1 MTQDRHRADS
11 GSEQVSLSQRFKEHP
26 QERPLTGL
34 SARALVLAVMFVLL
48 AEAMLFLPSMGRWL
62 EQELYDR
69 LSDGHLAIRTLEVVP
84 EAMPTGALTDELL
97 AHVDADLVAF
107 RSPGQPKLA
116 LFRDPSLRADR
127 SIDLRSA
134 NVIELSAAAW
144 QLMLDHRTDAI
155 VRVVGNSPVDPMAEI
170 ELLLGQER
178 ICANLRSYALRIA
191 MLSLFIGV
199 VTGLLLYLTL
209 RWLIVRPVVRLTR
222 AVQTFAEHP
231 ERAHVPLAG
240 RNRQDEIGT
249 ASRQLDAMQT
259 TVRAAL
265 AQNRRLASLGTG
277 VAKISHDLRHL
288 LTTSLL
294 ITERMQASEDERLAK
309 AAPRLAES
317 IERDA
322 SLTHTIV
329 QHAREGLPPLSVE
342 PVVLKPFFGGVID
355 RVRQRWGPEGR
366 TVSLIEDYQ
375 VTTANLDPLQIERV
389 LNNLLDNAYEAGAG
403 KVDLTAHATEE
414 ALVIVI
420 SDNGAGIPDAAV
432 AHLFDAFKGS
442 TKRGGTGL
450 GLHNAA
456 EIIHAHRGTIELM
469 DTGQESTR
477 PTTFRIDLPQT
488 ALSAPLIPEGPSRS
502 PSRSRA

>member
-1 MTQDRHRADS
+1 MTQQQTPPEPPRIPRP
-11 GSEQVSLSQRFKEHP
+11 ERPK
-26 QERPLTGL
+26 ERPLTGL
-34 SARALVLAVMFVLL
+34 SARALVLTVMFVLL
-48 AEAMLFLPSMGRWL
+48 AEAVLFMPSMARWL
-62 EQELYDR
+62 EQELKDR

-84 EAMPTGALTDELL
+84 DAMPTGALTDELL

-107 RSPGQPKLA
+107 RAPGQPKLA
-116 LFRDPSLRADR
+116 LFRDPSLRADS
-127 SIDLRSA
+127 SIDLRKT
-134 NVIELSAAAW
+134 NIVQLSIFAW
-144 QLMLDHRTDAI
+144 KLMLDHRADAI

-178 ICANLRSYALRIA
+178 ICANLRSYTRRIA
-191 MLSLFIGV
+191 LLSVFIGL

-222 AVQTFAEHP
+222 AVQDFAEHP
-231 ERAHVPLAG
+231 EVAHVPQAG
-240 RNRQDEIGT
+240 TKRLDEIGT
-249 ASRQLDAMQT
+249 AFRQLDAMQS

-265 AQNRRLASLGTG
+265 TQNRRLASLGTG
-277 VAKISHDLRHL
+277 VAKISHDLRNL

-294 ITERMQASEDERLAK
+294 ITERMQTSQDERIVK

-317 IERDA
+317 IERAA

-342 PVVLKPFFGGVID
+342 PMVLKPFFGGVID
-355 RVRQRWGPEGR
+355 RVRQRWGPEGK

-375 VTTANLDPLQIERV
+375 SKTASLDPLQVERV
-389 LNNLLDNAYEAGAG
+389 LHNLLDNAFEAGAS
-403 KVDLTAHATEE
+403 KVDLQATATDET
-414 ALVIVI
+414 LTIII

-456 EIIHAHRGTIELM
+456 EIIHAHRGSIELTA
-469 DTGQESTR
+469 TGQDDGML
-477 PTTFRIDLPQT
+477 TTFRIDLPQ
-488 ALSAPLIPEGPSRS
+488 
-502 PSRSRA
+502 

>member
-1 MTQDRHRADS
+1 MTRQPHTPKTL
-11 GSEQVSLSQRFKEHP
+11 SERFKERP
-26 QERPLTGL
+26 EERPLTGL

-48 AEAMLFLPSMGRWL
+48 AEAVLFMPSIGRWL
-62 EQELYDR
+62 EQELNDR
-69 LSDGHLAIRTLEVVP
+69 LSDDHLAIRTLEVLP

-107 RSPGQPKLA
+107 RAPGQPKLA
-116 LFRDPSLRADR
+116 LFRDPSLRADS
-127 SIDLRSA
+127 SIDLRST
-134 NVIELSAAAW
+134 NIIQLSVFAL
-144 QLMLDHRTDAI
+144 QLMLDHRSDAI
-155 VRVVGNSPVDPMAEI
+155 MRVVGNSPVDPMAEV

-178 ICANLRSYALRIA
+178 ICANLRSYAMRIA
-191 MLSLFIGV
+191 MLSLFIGL

-222 AVQTFAEHP
+222 AVQNFAEHP

-240 RNRQDEIGT
+240 RKRRDEIGT
-249 ASRQLDAMQT
+249 AFRQLDAMQT

-277 VAKISHDLRHL
+277 VAKISHDLRNL

-294 ITERMQASEDERLAK
+294 ITERMQTSQDERIAK
-309 AAPRLAES
+309 AAPRLADS
-317 IERDA
+317 IERAA

-329 QHAREGLPPLSVE
+329 QHAREGLPPLTVE

-366 TVSLIEDYQ
+366 MVSLIEDYQ
-375 VTTANLDPLQIERV
+375 TRTASLDPLQIERV

-403 KVDLTAHATEE
+403 KVDLTAMADEN
-414 ALVIVI
+414 ALVVTI

-456 EIIHAHRGTIELM
+456 EIIHAHRGSLQLV
-469 DTGQESTR
+469 DAGQDSDK
-477 PTTFRIDLPQT
+477 PTTFRIELPQT
-488 ALSAPLIPEGPSRS
+488 S
-502 PSRSRA
+502 PATVA